1 MKLIFVTGGVVSSL
15 GKGIVT
21 ASLASLLRSRGIKL
35 KIRKLD
41 PYLNVDPGTMSP
53 YQHGEVYVTD
63 DGYETDL
70 DLGHYERF
78 TDITCSKND
87 SISSGKIYSSILS
100 KERKGEYLGSTVQVI
115 PHVTEEIKNFIKKST
130 NKDDV
135 IICEIGGT
143 VGDIESLPFLE
154 AIRQFKNENH
164 LDTLLIHLTLLPYIE
179 TSGEVKTKPTQHSVR
194 ELLNSGIQP
203 DIIVCRSNKKISKD
217 EIQKISLFCNV
228 PSDSVIPSY
237 DVESIYQVPNLLSKS
252 RLDDLVIKKLHIK
265 SPKKKDLTKWIN
277 FEILESRI
285 KEDINIFIIG
295 KYVHLKD
302 SYKSL
307 YEAIYHAGVHNK
319 ANVVIKWLDSETIN
333 SKNVSELLKSACGV
347 LIPGGFGNR
356 GINGKIEAIKFARE
370 YQIPF
375 LGICLGMQ
383 LSIIEFAKNVLK
395 IKNAGSSEF
404 GNYKNNLIS
413 LMTEWDFQNKK
424 IIEKI
429 KFCVEHNAT
438 NFMAAI
444 GAAIALD
451 FSQEEFKLI
460 KNFDLKIP
468 HRLEFINTNSDVL
481 VIDDCYN
488 ANPSSMKKAID
499 VLSKMGGH
507 KIALIGDMAELGERS
522 EKYHQDIINYLE
534 EKKID
539 LIFRIGGRFKNIK
552 TNHENNF
559 WFPSKESL
567 IESLKKQLKSNSI
580 ILIKGSRSMK
590 MEDMIEDIQNY

>member
-87 SISSGKIYSSILS
+87 SISSGKIYSTILS
-100 KERKGEYLGSTVQVI
+100 KERRGEYLGSTVQVI
-115 PHVTEEIKNFIKKST
+115 PHVTEEIKKSIKRST

-154 AIRQFKNENH
+154 AIRQFKNEIN

-179 TSGEVKTKPTQHSVR
+179 TSGEVKTKPTQHSVK

-228 PSDSVIPSY
+228 PSNAVIPSY
-237 DVESIYQVPNLLSKS
+237 DVSSIYQVPSLLSKS
-252 RLDDLVIKKLHIK
+252 KLDDLVIKKLRIK
-265 SPKKKDLTKWIN
+265 APKKKDLSKWIN
-277 FEILESRI
+277 FEIQESQA
-285 KEDINIFIIG
+285 KEDLKIFIIG
-295 KYVHLKD
+295 KYVNLKD

-307 YEAIYHAGVHNK
+307 YEAIYHAGVYNR
-319 ANVVIKWLDSETIN
+319 ANVIIKWLDSETIN
-333 SKNVSELLKSACGV
+333 SRNVKDLLSKAAGI

-356 GINGKIEAIKFARE
+356 GINGKIEAIRFARE
-370 YQIPF
+370 NQIPF

-383 LSIIEFAKNVLK
+383 LSIVEFARNVLK
-395 IKNAGSSEF
+395 IKNSGSSEF
-404 GNYKNNLIS
+404 GNYKNNIVS
-413 LMTEWDFQNKK
+413 LMTEWSSKNKLVKRTKNNDLGATMRLGSYPCYLKPTSLASKIYKKKLINERHRHRYEVNPKFRTSFEKSDMVFSGFSKDKKLLEIVENKK
-424 IIEKI
+424 HKWFLAVQFHPELKS
-429 KFCVEHNAT
+429 KP
-438 NFMAAI
+438 
-444 GAAIALD
+444 
-451 FSQEEFKLI
+451 FKPHPIFQSFI
-460 KNFDLKIP
+460 KNSLD
-468 HRLEFINTNSDVL
+468 
-481 VIDDCYN
+481 
-488 ANPSSMKKAID
+488 
-499 VLSKMGGH
+499 H
-507 KIALIGDMAELGERS
+507 KNG
-522 EKYHQDIINYLE
+522 
-534 EKKID
+534 
-539 LIFRIGGRFKNIK
+539 
-552 TNHENNF
+552 
-559 WFPSKESL
+559 
-567 IESLKKQLKSNSI
+567 
-580 ILIKGSRSMK
+580 
-590 MEDMIEDIQNY
+590 

>member
-370 YQIPF
+370 NQIPF

-424 IIEKI
+424 IKRTKDVDLGATMRLGSYPCHIKNNSLASKI
-429 KFCVEHNAT
+429 YK
-438 NFMAAI
+438 
-444 GAAIALD
+444 
-451 FSQEEFKLI
+451 SKLI
-460 KNFDLKIP
+460 KER
-468 HRLEFINTNSDVL
+468 HRHRYEV
-481 VIDDCYN
+481 
-488 ANPSSMKKAID
+488 NPKFRFQ
-499 VLSKMGGH
+499 L
-507 KIALIGDMAELGERS
+507 
-522 EKYHQDIINYLE
+522 
-534 EKKID
+534 EKKG
-539 LIFRIGGRFKNIK
+539 LIFSGFSKDKKLLEIIENKNHK
-552 TNHENNF
+552 
-559 WFPSKESL
+559 WFLGVQFHPE
-567 IESLKKQLKSNSI
+567 LKSKPFKPHPIFLSFIKNS
-580 ILIKGSRSMK
+580 LDYKN
-590 MEDMIEDIQNY
+590 E

>member
-78 TDITCSKND
+78 TDIKCSKND
-87 SISSGKIYSSILS
+87 SISSGKIYSTILS

-115 PHVTEEIKNFIKKST
+115 PHVTEEIKNSIKKST

-154 AIRQFKNENH
+154 AIRQFKNERQ

-179 TSGEVKTKPTQHSVR
+179 TSGEIKTKPTQHSVK
-194 ELLNSGIQP
+194 ELLNAGIQP
-203 DIIVCRSNKKISKD
+203 DIIVCRSNKKIKYE

-228 PSDSVIPSY
+228 PTNAVIPSY
-237 DVESIYQVPNLLSKS
+237 DVGSIYQVPSLLSKS
-252 RLDDLVIKKLHIK
+252 KLDDLVIKNLNIK
-265 SPKKKDLTKWIN
+265 STKKKDLSKWTN
-277 FEILESRI
+277 FEVLESRA
-285 KEDINIFIIG
+285 KEELNIFIIG

-319 ANVVIKWLDSETIN
+319 VNVKIKWIDSETIN
-333 SKNVSELLKSACGV
+333 KKNVDELLIKASGI

-356 GINGKIEAIKFARE
+356 GISGKIEAIRYARE
-370 YQIPF
+370 NQIPF

-383 LSIIEFAKNVLK
+383 LSIIEFTKNVLK
-395 IKNAGSSEF
+395 IKNSGSSEF
-404 GNYKNNLIS
+404 GKYTNNVIS
-413 LMTEWDFQNKK
+413 LMTEWSKK
-424 IIEKI
+424 NQKVIRTKENDLGATMRLGSYPCYIKHKSLASKIYKKKLIHERHRHRYEVNPKYRSSIEKKGLVFSGFSKDKKLLEIIENKYHKWFLGVQFHPELKSKPFKPHPI
-429 KFCVEHNAT
+429 F
-438 NFMAAI
+438 
-444 GAAIALD
+444 
-451 FSQEEFKLI
+451 FSFI
-460 KNFDLKIP
+460 KNSLMNK
-468 HRLEFINTNSDVL
+468 
-481 VIDDCYN
+481 N
-488 ANPSSMKKAID
+488 A
-499 VLSKMGGH
+499 
-507 KIALIGDMAELGERS
+507 
-522 EKYHQDIINYLE
+522 
-534 EKKID
+534 
-539 LIFRIGGRFKNIK
+539 
-552 TNHENNF
+552 
-559 WFPSKESL
+559 
-567 IESLKKQLKSNSI
+567 
-580 ILIKGSRSMK
+580 
-590 MEDMIEDIQNY
+590 

>member
-179 TSGEVKTKPTQHSVR
+179 TSGEVKTKPTQHSVK

-203 DIIVCRSNKKISKD
+203 DIIVCRSNKKISKE

-228 PSDSVIPSY
+228 PSNAVIPSY

-252 RLDDLVIKKLHIK
+252 KLDDLVIKKLHIK
-265 SPKKKDLTKWIN
+265 SPKKKDLSKWIN
-277 FEILESRI
+277 FEILESRA
-285 KEDINIFIIG
+285 KEDLKIYIIG

-319 ANVVIKWLDSETIN
+319 ANVIIRWLDSETIN
-333 SKNVSELLKSACGV
+333 SKNVSDLLKSASGI

-370 YQIPF
+370 NQIPF

-404 GNYKNNLIS
+404 GKYKNNLIS
-413 LMTEWDFQNKK
+413 LMTEWNFQNKK
-424 IIEKI
+424 IKRSKDTDLGATMRLGSYPCHIKANSLASKI
-429 KFCVEHNAT
+429 YK
-438 NFMAAI
+438 
-444 GAAIALD
+444 
-451 FSQEEFKLI
+451 SKLI
-460 KNFDLKIP
+460 KER
-468 HRLEFINTNSDVL
+468 HRHRYEV
-481 VIDDCYN
+481 
-488 ANPSSMKKAID
+488 NPKFR
-499 VLSKMGGH
+499 LQ
-507 KIALIGDMAELGERS
+507 L
-522 EKYHQDIINYLE
+522 
-534 EKKID
+534 EKKD
-539 LIFRIGGRFKNIK
+539 LIFSGFSKDKKLLEIIENKNHK
-552 TNHENNF
+552 
-559 WFPSKESL
+559 WFLGVQFHPE
-567 IESLKKQLKSNSI
+567 LKSKPFKPHPIFLSFIKNS
-580 ILIKGSRSMK
+580 LEYKN
-590 MEDMIEDIQNY
+590 E

>member
-1 MKLIFVTGGVVSSL
+1 VKLIFVTGGVVSSL

-115 PHVTEEIKNFIKKST
+115 PHVTEEIKHFIKKST

-370 YQIPF
+370 NQIPF

-424 IIEKI
+424 IKRTKDVDLGATMRLGSYPCHIKDNSLASKI
-429 KFCVEHNAT
+429 YK
-438 NFMAAI
+438 
-444 GAAIALD
+444 
-451 FSQEEFKLI
+451 SKLI
-460 KNFDLKIP
+460 KER
-468 HRLEFINTNSDVL
+468 HRHRYEV
-481 VIDDCYN
+481 
-488 ANPSSMKKAID
+488 NPKFRFQ
-499 VLSKMGGH
+499 L
-507 KIALIGDMAELGERS
+507 
-522 EKYHQDIINYLE
+522 
-534 EKKID
+534 EKKG
-539 LIFRIGGRFKNIK
+539 LIFSGFSKDKKLLEIIENKNHKWFLGVQFHPELKSKPFKPHPIFLSFIKNSLDFKN
-552 TNHENNF
+552 E
-559 WFPSKESL
+559 
-567 IESLKKQLKSNSI
+567 
-580 ILIKGSRSMK
+580 
-590 MEDMIEDIQNY
+590 

>member
-78 TDITCSKND
+78 TDIKCSKND
-87 SISSGKIYSSILS
+87 SISSGKIYSTILS

-115 PHVTEEIKNFIKKST
+115 PHVTEEIKNSIKKST

-154 AIRQFKNENH
+154 AIRQFKNERQ

-179 TSGEVKTKPTQHSVR
+179 TSGEIKTKPTQHSVK
-194 ELLNSGIQP
+194 ELLNAGIQP
-203 DIIVCRSNKKISKD
+203 DIIVCRSNKKIKYE

-228 PSDSVIPSY
+228 PTNAVIPSY
-237 DVESIYQVPNLLSKS
+237 DVGSIYQVPSLLSKS
-252 RLDDLVIKKLHIK
+252 KLDDLVIKNLNIK
-265 SPKKKDLTKWIN
+265 STKKKDLSKWTN
-277 FEILESRI
+277 FEVLESRA
-285 KEDINIFIIG
+285 KEELNIFIIG

-319 ANVVIKWLDSETIN
+319 VNVKIKWIDSETIN
-333 SKNVSELLKSACGV
+333 KKNVDELLMKAAGI

-356 GINGKIEAIKFARE
+356 GISGKIEAIRYARE
-370 YQIPF
+370 NQIPF

-383 LSIIEFAKNVLK
+383 LSIIEFTKNVLK
-395 IKNAGSSEF
+395 MKNSGSSEF
-404 GNYKNNLIS
+404 GKHTNNVIS
-413 LMTEWDFQNKK
+413 LMTEWSKK
-424 IIEKI
+424 NQKITRTKENDLGATMRLGSYPCYIKHKSLASKIYKKKLIHERHRHRYEVNPKYRSSIEKKGLVFSGFSKDKKLLEIIENKNHKWFLGVQFHPELKSKPFKPHPI
-429 KFCVEHNAT
+429 F
-438 NFMAAI
+438 
-444 GAAIALD
+444 
-451 FSQEEFKLI
+451 FSFI
-460 KNFDLKIP
+460 KNSLMNK
-468 HRLEFINTNSDVL
+468 
-481 VIDDCYN
+481 N
-488 ANPSSMKKAID
+488 A
-499 VLSKMGGH
+499 
-507 KIALIGDMAELGERS
+507 
-522 EKYHQDIINYLE
+522 
-534 EKKID
+534 
-539 LIFRIGGRFKNIK
+539 
-552 TNHENNF
+552 
-559 WFPSKESL
+559 
-567 IESLKKQLKSNSI
+567 
-580 ILIKGSRSMK
+580 
-590 MEDMIEDIQNY
+590 

>member
-370 YQIPF
+370 NQIPF

-424 IIEKI
+424 IKRTKDVELGATMRLGSYPCHIKDNSLASKI
-429 KFCVEHNAT
+429 YK
-438 NFMAAI
+438 
-444 GAAIALD
+444 
-451 FSQEEFKLI
+451 SKLI
-460 KNFDLKIP
+460 KER
-468 HRLEFINTNSDVL
+468 HRHRYEV
-481 VIDDCYN
+481 
-488 ANPSSMKKAID
+488 NPKFRFQ
-499 VLSKMGGH
+499 L
-507 KIALIGDMAELGERS
+507 
-522 EKYHQDIINYLE
+522 
-534 EKKID
+534 EKKG
-539 LIFRIGGRFKNIK
+539 LIFSGFSKDKKLLEIIENKNHK
-552 TNHENNF
+552 
-559 WFPSKESL
+559 WFLGVQFHPE
-567 IESLKKQLKSNSI
+567 LKSKPFRPHPIFLSFIKNS
-580 ILIKGSRSMK
+580 LDYKN
-590 MEDMIEDIQNY
+590 E

>member
-78 TDITCSKND
+78 TDIKCSKND
-87 SISSGKIYSSILS
+87 SISSGKIYSIILS

-115 PHVTEEIKNFIKKST
+115 PHVTEEIKNTIKKST

-154 AIRQFKNENH
+154 AIRQFKNERQ
-164 LDTLLIHLTLLPYIE
+164 LETLLIHLTLLPYIQ
-179 TSGEVKTKPTQHSVR
+179 TSGEIKTKPTQHSVK
-194 ELLNSGIQP
+194 ELLNAGIQP
-203 DIIVCRSNKKISKD
+203 DIIVCRSNKKIKYE

-228 PSDSVIPSY
+228 PTNAVIPSY
-237 DVESIYQVPNLLSKS
+237 DVGSIYQVPSLLSKS
-252 RLDDLVIKKLHIK
+252 KLDDLVIKSLNIK
-265 SPKKKDLTKWIN
+265 STKKKDLSKWTN
-277 FEILESRI
+277 FEVLESRA
-285 KEDINIFIIG
+285 KEELNIFIIG

-319 ANVVIKWLDSETIN
+319 ANVKIKWIDSETIN
-333 SKNVSELLKSACGV
+333 KKNVGELLSKAAGI

-356 GINGKIEAIKFARE
+356 GISGKIEAIRHARVN
-370 YQIPF
+370 QIPF

-383 LSIIEFAKNVLK
+383 LSIIEFTKNVLK
-395 IKNAGSSEF
+395 MKNSGSSEF
-404 GNYKNNLIS
+404 GKHKNNVIS
-413 LMTEWDFQNKK
+413 LMTEWSKK
-424 IIEKI
+424 NQKVKRTKENDLGATMRLGSYPCYIKEKSLASKVYKKKLIHERHRHRYEVNPKYRSSIEKKGLVFSGFSKDKKLLEIIENKNHKWFLGVQFHPELKSKPFKPHPI
-429 KFCVEHNAT
+429 F
-438 NFMAAI
+438 
-444 GAAIALD
+444 
-451 FSQEEFKLI
+451 FSFI
-460 KNFDLKIP
+460 KN
-468 HRLEFINTNSDVL
+468 
-481 VIDDCYN
+481 
-488 ANPSSMKKAID
+488 
-499 VLSKMGGH
+499 
-507 KIALIGDMAELGERS
+507 
-522 EKYHQDIINYLE
+522 
-534 EKKID
+534 
-539 LIFRIGGRFKNIK
+539 
-552 TNHENNF
+552 
-559 WFPSKESL
+559 SL
-567 IESLKKQLKSNSI
+567 INKNA
-580 ILIKGSRSMK
+580 
-590 MEDMIEDIQNY
+590 

>member
-78 TDITCSKND
+78 TDIKCSKND
-87 SISSGKIYSSILS
+87 SISSGKIYSTILS

-115 PHVTEEIKNFIKKST
+115 PHVTEEIKNSIKKST

-154 AIRQFKNENH
+154 AIRQFKNERQ

-179 TSGEVKTKPTQHSVR
+179 TSGEIKTKPTQHSVK
-194 ELLNSGIQP
+194 ELLNAGIQP
-203 DIIVCRSNKKISKD
+203 DIIVCRSNKKIKNE

-228 PSDSVIPSY
+228 PTNAVIPSY
-237 DVESIYQVPNLLSKS
+237 DVGSIYQVPSLLSKS
-252 RLDDLVIKKLHIK
+252 KLDDLVIKSLNIK
-265 SPKKKDLTKWIN
+265 STKKKDLSKWTN
-277 FEILESRI
+277 FEVLESRA
-285 KEDINIFIIG
+285 KEELNIFIIG

-319 ANVVIKWLDSETIN
+319 ANVKIKWIDSETIN
-333 SKNVSELLKSACGV
+333 KKNVGELLRKAAGI

-356 GINGKIEAIKFARE
+356 GISGKIEAIRHARE
-370 YQIPF
+370 NQIPF

-383 LSIIEFAKNVLK
+383 LSIIEFTKNVLK
-395 IKNAGSSEF
+395 MKNSGSSEF
-404 GNYKNNLIS
+404 GKHTNNVIS
-413 LMTEWDFQNKK
+413 LMTEWSKK
-424 IIEKI
+424 NQKVKRTKENDLGATMRLGSYPCYLKEKSLAS
-429 KFCVEHNAT
+429 KVYKK
-438 NFMAAI
+438 
-444 GAAIALD
+444 
-451 FSQEEFKLI
+451 KLI
-460 KNFDLKIP
+460 HER
-468 HRLEFINTNSDVL
+468 HRHRYEV
-481 VIDDCYN
+481 
-488 ANPSSMKKAID
+488 NP
-499 VLSKMGGH
+499 
-507 KIALIGDMAELGERS
+507 
-522 EKYHQDIINYLE
+522 KY
-534 EKKID
+534 
-539 LIFRIGGRFKNIK
+539 R
-552 TNHENNF
+552 
-559 WFPSKESL
+559 SL
-567 IESLKKQLKSNSI
+567 IEKKGLVFSGFSKDKKLLEIIENKNHKWFLGVQFHPELKSKPFKPHPIFFSFIKNS
-580 ILIKGSRSMK
+580 LINK
-590 MEDMIEDIQNY
+590 NA

>member
-1 MKLIFVTGGVVSSL
+1 VKLIFVTGGVVSSL

-78 TDITCSKND
+78 TDIKCSKND
-87 SISSGKIYSSILS
+87 SISSGKIYSTILS

-115 PHVTEEIKNFIKKST
+115 PHVTEEIKNSIKKST

-154 AIRQFKNENH
+154 AIRQFKNERQ

-179 TSGEVKTKPTQHSVR
+179 TSGEIKTKPTQHSVK
-194 ELLNSGIQP
+194 ELLNAGIQP
-203 DIIVCRSNKKISKD
+203 DIIVCRSNKKIKYE

-228 PSDSVIPSY
+228 PTNAVIPSY
-237 DVESIYQVPNLLSKS
+237 DVGSIYQVPSLLSKS
-252 RLDDLVIKKLHIK
+252 KLDDLVIKNLNIK
-265 SPKKKDLTKWIN
+265 STKKKDLSKWTN
-277 FEILESRI
+277 FEVLESRA
-285 KEDINIFIIG
+285 KEELNIFIIG

-319 ANVVIKWLDSETIN
+319 VNVKIKWIDSETIN
-333 SKNVSELLKSACGV
+333 KKNVDELLIKAAGI

-356 GINGKIEAIKFARE
+356 GISGKIEAIRYARE
-370 YQIPF
+370 NQIPF

-383 LSIIEFAKNVLK
+383 LSIIEFTKNVLK
-395 IKNAGSSEF
+395 MKNSGSSEF
-404 GNYKNNLIS
+404 GKYTNNVIS
-413 LMTEWDFQNKK
+413 LMTEWSKK
-424 IIEKI
+424 NQKVTRTKENDLGATMRLGSYPCYIKHKSLASKIYKKKLIHERHRHRYEVNPKYRSSIEKKGLVFSGFSKDKKLLEIIENKNHKWFLGVQFHPELKSKPFKPHPI
-429 KFCVEHNAT
+429 F
-438 NFMAAI
+438 
-444 GAAIALD
+444 
-451 FSQEEFKLI
+451 FSFI
-460 KNFDLKIP
+460 KNSLMNK
-468 HRLEFINTNSDVL
+468 
-481 VIDDCYN
+481 N
-488 ANPSSMKKAID
+488 A
-499 VLSKMGGH
+499 
-507 KIALIGDMAELGERS
+507 
-522 EKYHQDIINYLE
+522 
-534 EKKID
+534 
-539 LIFRIGGRFKNIK
+539 
-552 TNHENNF
+552 
-559 WFPSKESL
+559 
-567 IESLKKQLKSNSI
+567 
-580 ILIKGSRSMK
+580 
-590 MEDMIEDIQNY
+590 

>member
-115 PHVTEEIKNFIKKST
+115 PHVTEEIKHFIKKST

-370 YQIPF
+370 NQIPF

-424 IIEKI
+424 IKRTKDVDLGATMRLGSYPCHIKDNSLASKI
-429 KFCVEHNAT
+429 YK
-438 NFMAAI
+438 
-444 GAAIALD
+444 
-451 FSQEEFKLI
+451 SKLI
-460 KNFDLKIP
+460 KER
-468 HRLEFINTNSDVL
+468 HRHRYEV
-481 VIDDCYN
+481 
-488 ANPSSMKKAID
+488 NPKFRFQ
-499 VLSKMGGH
+499 L
-507 KIALIGDMAELGERS
+507 
-522 EKYHQDIINYLE
+522 
-534 EKKID
+534 EKKG
-539 LIFRIGGRFKNIK
+539 LIFSGFSKDKKLLEIIENKNHKWFLGVQFHPELKSKPFKPHPIFLSFIKNSLDFKN
-552 TNHENNF
+552 E
-559 WFPSKESL
+559 
-567 IESLKKQLKSNSI
+567 
-580 ILIKGSRSMK
+580 
-590 MEDMIEDIQNY
+590 

>member
-87 SISSGKIYSSILS
+87 SISSGKIYSTILS
-100 KERKGEYLGSTVQVI
+100 KERRGEYLGSTVQVI
-115 PHVTEEIKNFIKKST
+115 PHVTEEIKKSIKRST

-154 AIRQFKNENH
+154 AIRQFKNENN

-179 TSGEVKTKPTQHSVR
+179 TSGEVKTKPTQHSVK

-203 DIIVCRSNKKISKD
+203 DVIVCRSNKKISKD

-228 PSDSVIPSY
+228 PANAVIPSY
-237 DVESIYQVPNLLSKS
+237 DVNSIYQVPSLLSKS
-252 RLDDLVIKKLHIK
+252 KLDDLVIKRLRIK
-265 SPKKKDLTKWIN
+265 PQKKKDLSQWIN
-277 FEILESRI
+277 FEIQESLA
-285 KEDINIFIIG
+285 KEDLKIFIIG
-295 KYVHLKD
+295 KYVNLKD

-307 YEAIYHAGVHNK
+307 YEAIYHAGVYNR
-319 ANVVIKWLDSETIN
+319 ANVKIKWLDSETIN
-333 SKNVSELLKSACGV
+333 SRNVKDLLSSAAGI

-370 YQIPF
+370 NQIPF

-383 LSIIEFAKNVLK
+383 LSIVEFARNVLK
-395 IKNAGSSEF
+395 IKNSGSSEF
-404 GNYKNNLIS
+404 GNYKNNIIS
-413 LMTEWDFQNKK
+413 LMTEWNSKNKVVKRNENNDLGATMRLGSYPCYIKPASLASK
-424 IIEKI
+424 IYRK
-429 KFCVEHNAT
+429 
-438 NFMAAI
+438 
-444 GAAIALD
+444 
-451 FSQEEFKLI
+451 KLI
-460 KNFDLKIP
+460 NERHRHRYEVNPKFRTSFEKSEMVFSGFSKDKKLLEIVENKN
-468 HRLEFINTNSDVL
+468 
-481 VIDDCYN
+481 
-488 ANPSSMKKAID
+488 
-499 VLSKMGGH
+499 H
-507 KIALIGDMAELGERS
+507 K
-522 EKYHQDIINYLE
+522 
-534 EKKID
+534 
-539 LIFRIGGRFKNIK
+539 
-552 TNHENNF
+552 
-559 WFPSKESL
+559 WFFAVQFHPE
-567 IESLKKQLKSNSI
+567 LKSKPFKPHPIFLSFIKNS
-580 ILIKGSRSMK
+580 LDHKNG
-590 MEDMIEDIQNY
+590 

>member
-115 PHVTEEIKNFIKKST
+115 PHVTEEIKHFIKKST

-252 RLDDLVIKKLHIK
+252 RLDNLVIKKLHIK

-277 FEILESRI
+277 FEILESRT

-307 YEAIYHAGVHNK
+307 YEGIYHAGVHNK
-319 ANVVIKWLDSETIN
+319 ANVVIKWLDSKTIN
-333 SKNVSELLKSACGV
+333 SKNVSELLKSACGI

-356 GINGKIEAIKFARE
+356 GINGKIEAIKFARAN
-370 YQIPF
+370 QIPF

-424 IIEKI
+424 IKKI
-429 KFCVEHNAT
+429 KDADLGAT
-438 NFMAAI
+438 MRLGSYPCHIKNNSLASKI
-444 GAAIALD
+444 YK
-451 FSQEEFKLI
+451 SKLI
-460 KNFDLKIP
+460 KER
-468 HRLEFINTNSDVL
+468 HRHRYEV
-481 VIDDCYN
+481 
-488 ANPSSMKKAID
+488 NPKFRFQ
-499 VLSKMGGH
+499 L
-507 KIALIGDMAELGERS
+507 
-522 EKYHQDIINYLE
+522 
-534 EKKID
+534 EKKG
-539 LIFRIGGRFKNIK
+539 LIFSGFSKDKKLLEIIENR
-552 TNHENNF
+552 NHK
-559 WFPSKESL
+559 WFLGVQFHPE
-567 IESLKKQLKSNSI
+567 LKSKPFKPHPIFLSFIKNS
-580 ILIKGSRSMK
+580 LDYKN
-590 MEDMIEDIQNY
+590 E

>member
-21 ASLASLLRSRGIKL
+21 ASLASLLRARGIKL

-78 TDITCSKND
+78 TDIKCSKND
-87 SISSGKIYSSILS
+87 SISSGKIYSTILS

-115 PHVTEEIKNFIKKST
+115 PHVTEEIKNSIKKST

-154 AIRQFKNENH
+154 AIRQFKNERQ

-179 TSGEVKTKPTQHSVR
+179 TSGEIKTKPTQHSVK
-194 ELLNSGIQP
+194 ELLNAGIQP
-203 DIIVCRSNKKISKD
+203 DIIVCRSNKKIKNE

-228 PSDSVIPSY
+228 PTNAVIPSY
-237 DVESIYQVPNLLSKS
+237 DVGSIYQVPSLLSKS
-252 RLDDLVIKKLHIK
+252 KLDDLVIKSLNIK
-265 SPKKKDLTKWIN
+265 STKKKDLSKWTN
-277 FEILESRI
+277 FEVLESRA
-285 KEDINIFIIG
+285 KEELNIFIIG

-319 ANVVIKWLDSETIN
+319 ANVKIKWIDSETIN
-333 SKNVSELLKSACGV
+333 KKNVGELLNKAAGI

-356 GINGKIEAIKFARE
+356 GISGKIEAIRHARE
-370 YQIPF
+370 NQIPF

-383 LSIIEFAKNVLK
+383 LSIIEFTKNVLK
-395 IKNAGSSEF
+395 MKNSGSSEF
-404 GNYKNNLIS
+404 GKQTNNVIS
-413 LMTEWDFQNKK
+413 LMTEWSKK
-424 IIEKI
+424 NQKVKRTKENDLGATMRLGSYPCYIKEKSLAS
-429 KFCVEHNAT
+429 KVYKK
-438 NFMAAI
+438 
-444 GAAIALD
+444 
-451 FSQEEFKLI
+451 KLI
-460 KNFDLKIP
+460 HER
-468 HRLEFINTNSDVL
+468 HRHRYEV
-481 VIDDCYN
+481 
-488 ANPSSMKKAID
+488 NP
-499 VLSKMGGH
+499 
-507 KIALIGDMAELGERS
+507 
-522 EKYHQDIINYLE
+522 KY
-534 EKKID
+534 
-539 LIFRIGGRFKNIK
+539 R
-552 TNHENNF
+552 
-559 WFPSKESL
+559 SL
-567 IESLKKQLKSNSI
+567 IEKKGLVFSGFSKDKKLLEIIENKNHKWFLGVQFHPELKSKPFKPHPIFFSFIKNS
-580 ILIKGSRSMK
+580 LINK
-590 MEDMIEDIQNY
+590 NA

>member
-1 MKLIFVTGGVVSSL
+1 VKLIFVTGGVVSSL

-370 YQIPF
+370 NHIPF

-383 LSIIEFAKNVLK
+383 LSIVEFAKNVLK

-424 IIEKI
+424 IKRTKDVDLGATMRLGSYPCHIKDNSLASKI
-429 KFCVEHNAT
+429 YK
-438 NFMAAI
+438 
-444 GAAIALD
+444 
-451 FSQEEFKLI
+451 SKLI
-460 KNFDLKIP
+460 KER
-468 HRLEFINTNSDVL
+468 HRHRYEV
-481 VIDDCYN
+481 
-488 ANPSSMKKAID
+488 NPKFRFQ
-499 VLSKMGGH
+499 L
-507 KIALIGDMAELGERS
+507 
-522 EKYHQDIINYLE
+522 
-534 EKKID
+534 EKKG
-539 LIFRIGGRFKNIK
+539 LIFSGFSKDKKLLEIIENNNHKWFLGVQFHPELKSKPFKPHPIFLSFIKNSLDFKN
-552 TNHENNF
+552 E
-559 WFPSKESL
+559 
-567 IESLKKQLKSNSI
+567 
-580 ILIKGSRSMK
+580 
-590 MEDMIEDIQNY
+590 

>member
-21 ASLASLLRSRGIKL
+21 ASLASLLRARGIKL

-78 TDITCSKND
+78 TDIKCSKND
-87 SISSGKIYSSILS
+87 SISSGKIYSTILS

-115 PHVTEEIKNFIKKST
+115 PHVTEEIKNSIKKST

-154 AIRQFKNENH
+154 AIRQFKNERQ

-179 TSGEVKTKPTQHSVR
+179 TSGEIKTKPTQHSVK
-194 ELLNSGIQP
+194 ELLNAGIQP
-203 DIIVCRSNKKISKD
+203 DIIVCRSNKKIKNE

-228 PSDSVIPSY
+228 PTNAVIPSY
-237 DVESIYQVPNLLSKS
+237 DVGSIYQVPSLLSKS
-252 RLDDLVIKKLHIK
+252 KLDDLVIKSLNIK
-265 SPKKKDLTKWIN
+265 STKKKDLSKWTN
-277 FEILESRI
+277 FEVLESRA
-285 KEDINIFIIG
+285 KEELNIFIIG

-319 ANVVIKWLDSETIN
+319 ANVKIKWIDSETIN
-333 SKNVSELLKSACGV
+333 KKNVGELLGKASGI

-356 GINGKIEAIKFARE
+356 GISGKIEAIRHARE
-370 YQIPF
+370 NQIPF

-383 LSIIEFAKNVLK
+383 LSIIEFTKNVLK
-395 IKNAGSSEF
+395 MKNSGSSEF
-404 GNYKNNLIS
+404 GKHTNNVIS
-413 LMTEWDFQNKK
+413 LMTEWSKK
-424 IIEKI
+424 NQKVKRTKENDLGATMRLGSYPCYIKEKSLASKVYKKKLIHERHRHRYEVNPKYKSSIEKKGLVFSGFSKDKKLLEIIENKNHKWFLGVQFHPELKSKPFKPHPI
-429 KFCVEHNAT
+429 F
-438 NFMAAI
+438 
-444 GAAIALD
+444 
-451 FSQEEFKLI
+451 FSFI
-460 KNFDLKIP
+460 KN
-468 HRLEFINTNSDVL
+468 
-481 VIDDCYN
+481 
-488 ANPSSMKKAID
+488 
-499 VLSKMGGH
+499 
-507 KIALIGDMAELGERS
+507 
-522 EKYHQDIINYLE
+522 
-534 EKKID
+534 
-539 LIFRIGGRFKNIK
+539 
-552 TNHENNF
+552 
-559 WFPSKESL
+559 SL
-567 IESLKKQLKSNSI
+567 INKNA
-580 ILIKGSRSMK
+580 
-590 MEDMIEDIQNY
+590 

>member
-78 TDITCSKND
+78 TDIKCSKND
-87 SISSGKIYSSILS
+87 SISSGKIYSTILS

-115 PHVTEEIKNFIKKST
+115 PHVTEEIKNSIKKST

-154 AIRQFKNENH
+154 AIRQFKNERQ

-179 TSGEVKTKPTQHSVR
+179 TSGEIKTKPTQHSVK
-194 ELLNSGIQP
+194 ELLNAGIQP
-203 DIIVCRSNKKISKD
+203 DIIVCRSNKKIKYE

-228 PSDSVIPSY
+228 PTNAVIPSY
-237 DVESIYQVPNLLSKS
+237 DVGSIYQVPSLLSKS
-252 RLDDLVIKKLHIK
+252 KLDDLVIKNLNIK
-265 SPKKKDLTKWIN
+265 STKKKNLSKWTN
-277 FEILESRI
+277 FEVLESRA
-285 KEDINIFIIG
+285 KEELNIFIIG

-319 ANVVIKWLDSETIN
+319 VNVKIKWIDSETIN
-333 SKNVSELLKSACGV
+333 KKNVDELLIKAAGI

-356 GINGKIEAIKFARE
+356 GISGKIEAIRYARE
-370 YQIPF
+370 NQIPF

-383 LSIIEFAKNVLK
+383 LSIIEFTKNVLK
-395 IKNAGSSEF
+395 MKNSGSSEF
-404 GNYKNNLIS
+404 GKHTNNVIS
-413 LMTEWDFQNKK
+413 LMTEWSKK
-424 IIEKI
+424 NQKVTRTKENDLGATMRLGSYPCYIKHKSLASKIYKKKLIHERHRHRYEVNPKYRSSIEKKGLVFSGFSKDKKLLEIIENKNHKWFLGVQFHPELKSKPFKPHPI
-429 KFCVEHNAT
+429 F
-438 NFMAAI
+438 
-444 GAAIALD
+444 
-451 FSQEEFKLI
+451 FSFI
-460 KNFDLKIP
+460 KNSLMNK
-468 HRLEFINTNSDVL
+468 
-481 VIDDCYN
+481 N
-488 ANPSSMKKAID
+488 A
-499 VLSKMGGH
+499 
-507 KIALIGDMAELGERS
+507 
-522 EKYHQDIINYLE
+522 
-534 EKKID
+534 
-539 LIFRIGGRFKNIK
+539 
-552 TNHENNF
+552 
-559 WFPSKESL
+559 
-567 IESLKKQLKSNSI
+567 
-580 ILIKGSRSMK
+580 
-590 MEDMIEDIQNY
+590 

>member
-194 ELLNSGIQP
+194 GLLNSGIQP

-252 RLDDLVIKKLHIK
+252 RLDDLVIKKLNIK

-370 YQIPF
+370 NQIPF

-404 GNYKNNLIS
+404 GIYKNNLIS

-424 IIEKI
+424 IKRTKDVDLGATMRLGSYPCHIKDNSLASKI
-429 KFCVEHNAT
+429 YK
-438 NFMAAI
+438 
-444 GAAIALD
+444 
-451 FSQEEFKLI
+451 SKLI
-460 KNFDLKIP
+460 KER
-468 HRLEFINTNSDVL
+468 HRHRYEV
-481 VIDDCYN
+481 
-488 ANPSSMKKAID
+488 NPKFRFQ
-499 VLSKMGGH
+499 L
-507 KIALIGDMAELGERS
+507 
-522 EKYHQDIINYLE
+522 
-534 EKKID
+534 EKKG
-539 LIFRIGGRFKNIK
+539 LIFSGFSKDKKLLEIIENKNHKWFLGVQFHPELKSKPFKPHPIFLSFIKNSLDFKN
-552 TNHENNF
+552 E
-559 WFPSKESL
+559 
-567 IESLKKQLKSNSI
+567 
-580 ILIKGSRSMK
+580 
-590 MEDMIEDIQNY
+590 

>member
-130 NKDDV
+130 NRDDV

-154 AIRQFKNENH
+154 AIRQFKNENY

-179 TSGEVKTKPTQHSVR
+179 TSGEVKTKPTQHSVK

-203 DIIVCRSNKKISKD
+203 DIIVCRSNKKISKE

-228 PSDSVIPSY
+228 PSNAVIPSY

-252 RLDDLVIKKLHIK
+252 KLDDLVIKRLHIK

-277 FEILESRI
+277 FEILESRA
-285 KEDINIFIIG
+285 KEDLKIYIIG

-319 ANVVIKWLDSETIN
+319 ANVIIRWLDSETIN
-333 SKNVSELLKSACGV
+333 SKNVSDLLKSASGI

-370 YQIPF
+370 NQIPF

-395 IKNAGSSEF
+395 IKNSGSSEF
-404 GNYKNNLIS
+404 GKYKNNIIS
-413 LMTEWDFQNKK
+413 LMTEWNFQNKK
-424 IIEKI
+424 IRRTKDTDLGATMRLGSYPCHIKVNSLASKI
-429 KFCVEHNAT
+429 YK
-438 NFMAAI
+438 
-444 GAAIALD
+444 
-451 FSQEEFKLI
+451 SKLI
-460 KNFDLKIP
+460 KER
-468 HRLEFINTNSDVL
+468 HRHRYEV
-481 VIDDCYN
+481 
-488 ANPSSMKKAID
+488 NPKFR
-499 VLSKMGGH
+499 LQ
-507 KIALIGDMAELGERS
+507 L
-522 EKYHQDIINYLE
+522 
-534 EKKID
+534 EKKG
-539 LIFRIGGRFKNIK
+539 LIFSGFSKDKKLLEIIENKNHK
-552 TNHENNF
+552 
-559 WFPSKESL
+559 WFLGVQFHPE
-567 IESLKKQLKSNSI
+567 LKSKPFKPHPIFLSFIKNS
-580 ILIKGSRSMK
+580 LEYKN
-590 MEDMIEDIQNY
+590 E

>member
-21 ASLASLLRSRGIKL
+21 ASLASLLRARGIKL

-78 TDITCSKND
+78 TDIKCSKND
-87 SISSGKIYSSILS
+87 SISSGKIYSTILS

-115 PHVTEEIKNFIKKST
+115 PHVTEEIKNSIKKST

-154 AIRQFKNENH
+154 AIRQFKNERQ

-179 TSGEVKTKPTQHSVR
+179 TSGEIKTKPTQHSVK
-194 ELLNSGIQP
+194 ELLNAGIQP
-203 DIIVCRSNKKISKD
+203 DIIVCRSNKKIKNE

-228 PSDSVIPSY
+228 PTNAVIPSY
-237 DVESIYQVPNLLSKS
+237 DVGSIYQVPSLLSKS
-252 RLDDLVIKKLHIK
+252 KLDDLVIKSLNIK
-265 SPKKKDLTKWIN
+265 STKKKDLSKWTN
-277 FEILESRI
+277 FEVLESRA
-285 KEDINIFIIG
+285 KEELNIFIIG

-319 ANVVIKWLDSETIN
+319 ANVKIKWIDSETIN
-333 SKNVSELLKSACGV
+333 KKNVGELLSKAAGI

-356 GINGKIEAIKFARE
+356 GISGKIEAIRHARE
-370 YQIPF
+370 NQIPF

-383 LSIIEFAKNVLK
+383 LSIIEFTKNVLK
-395 IKNAGSSEF
+395 MKNSGSSEF
-404 GNYKNNLIS
+404 GKHTNNVIS
-413 LMTEWDFQNKK
+413 LMTEWSKK
-424 IIEKI
+424 NQKVKRTKENDLGATMRLGSYPCYIKEKSLASKVYKKKLIHERHRHRYEVNPKYRSSIEKKGLVFSGFSKDKKLLEIIENKNHKWFLGVQFHPELKSKPFKPHPI
-429 KFCVEHNAT
+429 F
-438 NFMAAI
+438 
-444 GAAIALD
+444 
-451 FSQEEFKLI
+451 FSFI
-460 KNFDLKIP
+460 KN
-468 HRLEFINTNSDVL
+468 
-481 VIDDCYN
+481 
-488 ANPSSMKKAID
+488 
-499 VLSKMGGH
+499 
-507 KIALIGDMAELGERS
+507 
-522 EKYHQDIINYLE
+522 
-534 EKKID
+534 
-539 LIFRIGGRFKNIK
+539 
-552 TNHENNF
+552 
-559 WFPSKESL
+559 SL
-567 IESLKKQLKSNSI
+567 INKNA
-580 ILIKGSRSMK
+580 
-590 MEDMIEDIQNY
+590 